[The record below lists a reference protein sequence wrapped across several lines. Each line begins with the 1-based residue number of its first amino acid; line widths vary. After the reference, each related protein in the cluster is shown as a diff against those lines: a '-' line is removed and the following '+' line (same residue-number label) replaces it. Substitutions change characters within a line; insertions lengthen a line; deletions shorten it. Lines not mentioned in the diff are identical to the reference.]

1 MPYYENV
8 FIGRQDLSSAQ
19 VEALTDSYAAII
31 EEQGGKVLKREHWGL
46 KSLAYRIK
54 KNRKG
59 HYVMLDVE
67 AEWPAL
73 AEVERQMRLS
83 EDIIRFLTVRVEE
96 VTEEPSPMMTRR
108 DRDERRPRRDDRG
121 GDRAG
126 DRGGDRG
133 GRDDRPPRREENS
146 EAAPAAAGGTE

>member
-1 MPYYENV
+1 MPNYENV

-31 EEQGGKVLKREHWGL
+31 EEQGGKILKREHWGL

-96 VTEEPSPMMTRR
+96 VTEDPSPMMTRR

-121 GDRAG
+121 GDR
-126 DRGGDRG
+126 GDRG
-133 GRDDRPPRREENS
+133 GRDDRPRRDDNNEE
-146 EAAPAAAGGTE
+146 APAASGETE

>member
-19 VEALTDSYAAII
+19 VEALTDSYAAMI

-59 HYVMLDVE
+59 HYVMLNVE

-73 AEVERQMRLS
+73 AEIERQMRLS
-83 EDIIRFLTVRVEE
+83 EDIIRFLTVRIEGVS
-96 VTEEPSPMMTRR
+96 EEPSPMMTRR

-121 GDRAG
+121 GDR
-126 DRGGDRG
+126 G
-133 GRDDRPPRREENS
+133 GRDDRPPSREENS
-146 EAAPAAAGGTE
+146 EAALATAGGIE